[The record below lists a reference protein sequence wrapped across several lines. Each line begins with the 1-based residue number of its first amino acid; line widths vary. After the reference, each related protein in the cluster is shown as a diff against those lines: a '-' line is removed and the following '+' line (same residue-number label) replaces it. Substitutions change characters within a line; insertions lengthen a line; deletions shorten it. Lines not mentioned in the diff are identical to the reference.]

1 MHTHTHTQH
10 NTHTC
15 THKTQHTYNTH
26 THNTQNATHNTH
38 MHRNTQDSWMHW
50 CKHTDTCCRH
60 IHSRHIYCMCIFAI
74 ILTVHICGLHDEYHH
89 SSIHAT
95 IAIPF
100 PIPPP
105 FSSLFCRTAEGPCL
119 FSSRYSHSGSQ
130 CDGEGRDQRHTDG
143 DGAAVMQQSKGA
155 LRHHQ
160 RSSSQELSTNGLNYM
175 DQSTSLRAA
184 YVYMYVHHK
193 CVSSSQSWL
202 VLNYIHTDSMVHF
215 FICFNWM
222 AFLIAGYY

>member
-1 MHTHTHTQH
+1 MHTHTHNTTPQH
-10 NTHTC
+10 THTHTC

-26 THNTQNATHNTH
+26 AHAQNTTHTHTHTHAHTKHTHNTTHNTH
-38 MHRNTQDSWMHW
+38 TTHTTCTGTHKTLECTDANTQ
-50 CKHTDTCCRH
+50 TPAVDTYTANTH
-60 IHSRHIYCMCIFAI
+60 CMCIFTI
-74 ILTVHICGLHDEYHH
+74 ILTVHICGLHNEYHH
-89 SSIHAT
+89 SSIQAT

-105 FSSLFCRTAEGPCL
+105 FSSLFYRTAEGPCL
-119 FSSRYSHSGSQ
+119 FSGRYSHSGSQ

-143 DGAAVMQQSKGA
+143 DRAAIMQQSKGA

-175 DQSTSLRAA
+175 DPSTSLRAA

-193 CVSSSQSWL
+193 CVSSSQS
-202 VLNYIHTDSMVHF
+202 
-215 FICFNWM
+215 
-222 AFLIAGYY
+222 